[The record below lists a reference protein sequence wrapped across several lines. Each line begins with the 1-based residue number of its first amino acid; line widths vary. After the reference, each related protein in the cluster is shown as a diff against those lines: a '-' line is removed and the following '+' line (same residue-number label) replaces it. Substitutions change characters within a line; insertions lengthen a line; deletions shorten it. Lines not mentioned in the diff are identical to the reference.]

1 MIDKN
6 TEKII
11 ALKLKRTKAALEKN
25 NMKAFIA
32 NTKKDAMAIAKELI
46 NKGDVIGSGGS
57 MTLEQSGII
66 DILRC
71 GDYKL
76 LDRKNYAPET
86 LRDFFIECFNADA
99 YFTSANAI
107 TENGE
112 LYNVDG
118 NSNRIAAI
126 AYGPKSVIVVA
137 GYNKIVKNLDDAA
150 KRVKEIAAPTNAVR
164 LEYNTYCTKNGECTA
179 FTKESCPEMTDGCG
193 SDERICCNYLISAKQ
208 RHKDRIKVILVAESL
223 GY

>member
-1 MIDKN
+1 MDKN

-11 ALKLKRTKAALEKN
+11 ALRLERTKAALEKN
-25 NMKAFIA
+25 NMKVFIA
-32 NTKKDAMAIAKELI
+32 KTKEEAAEIAKGLI

-57 MTLEQSGII
+57 MSLEQAGIMEF
-66 DILRC
+66 LRC

-76 LDRKNYAPET
+76 LDRKNFTPET
-86 LRDFFIECFNADA
+86 LRDFFIGCFNADA

-126 AYGPKSVIVVA
+126 AYGPKSVIVIA
-137 GYNKIVKNLDDAA
+137 GYNKIVKNLEDAA
-150 KRVKEIAAPTNAVR
+150 KRVKEIAAPANAVR
-164 LEYNTYCTKNGECTA
+164 LDCNTYCAKNGECA
-179 FTKESCPEMTDGCG
+179 ALAKESCPEMTAGCG
-193 SDERICCNYLISAKQ
+193 SDDRICCNYLISAKQ